1 MALEHAVAAIPSLA
15 REAGAGGE
23 VESPPPTRRQAVSGS
38 SPDAVAAP
46 LWGGV
51 LIGGASRRMGE
62 PKQLLRFRGRT
73 LLETATA
80 ALAPHVAGLALL
92 GAGSVPAAAADLPR
106 VADSPL
112 PESDGGQPTG
122 DARERASAGDGP
134 LAGLLAALRW
144 RPDAAWVF
152 APCDLPWIA
161 PDAVAWLLAQRAP
174 ARWAVL
180 PRPLPDGPVHP
191 LFALYEPP
199 ALTVL
204 EELAAAGRRA
214 PRFAAEHPRVAVIP
228 VPPELARCWR
238 GVATREDL
246 GDLV

>member
-1 MALEHAVAAIPSLA
+1 MSQTAS
-15 REAGAGGE
+15 R
-23 VESPPPTRRQAVSGS
+23 S

-46 LWGGV
+46 VWGGV

-92 GAGSVPAAAADLPR
+92 GAGPVPAAAAALPR
-106 VADSPL
+106 LADAPL
-112 PESDGGQPTG
+112 PEGSGGEREQA
-122 DARERASAGDGP
+122 DAERAPAGAGP

-161 PDAVAWLLAQRAP
+161 SEAVAWLLAQRAP

-180 PRPLPDGPVHP
+180 PRPSPDGPVHP
-191 LFALYEPP
+191 LFALYEP
-199 ALTVL
+199 AARAVL

-214 PRFAAEHPRVAVIP
+214 PRFAAEHPRVAVVP
-228 VPPELARCWR
+228 VPPPLARCWR
-238 GVATREDL
+238 GVATRDDLAALED
-246 GDLV
+246 G